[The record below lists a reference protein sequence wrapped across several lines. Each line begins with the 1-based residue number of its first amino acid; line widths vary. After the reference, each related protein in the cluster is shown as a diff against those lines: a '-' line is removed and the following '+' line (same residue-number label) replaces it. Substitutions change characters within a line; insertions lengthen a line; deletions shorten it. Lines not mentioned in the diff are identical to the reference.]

1 VADVTHGLL
10 IIATLLALLCLPCM
24 LALVI
29 FADVV
34 LDRADGLLRGSAGRW
49 RTRHQAHRL
58 ERHTG
63 LDPGLFYRL
72 RHRHAEARA
81 KPAGPPF
88 EELAADLRRLARQR
102 IEVGHRSPIWF
113 NAVHRAYD
121 DRLSLVCRELEIP
134 EQLHELEGL
143 DLEFE
148 RLRVESRLEAA
159 GLRLTIADTDH
170 WQDSW

>member
-10 IIATLLALLCLPCM
+10 IVATLLALLCLPCM
-24 LALVI
+24 LALAM

-34 LDRADGLLRGSAGRW
+34 LDRAGRLLRGSAGRW
-49 RTRHQAHRL
+49 RLRHQAHRL

-63 LDPGLFYRL
+63 LDPGLFHRL
-72 RHRHAEARA
+72 RHRHAEAKA

-102 IEVGHRSPIWF
+102 IEVAHRSPIWF
-113 NAVHRAYD
+113 KAVHRAYD
-121 DRLSLVCRELEIP
+121 DRLSLACRELEIP

-148 RLRVESRLEAA
+148 RLRVESQLEAA

>member
-10 IIATLLALLCLPCM
+10 IVATLMALLCLPCM
-24 LALVI
+24 LALAI

-34 LDRADGLLRGSAGRW
+34 LDRIERVLRGSAGRW

-58 ERHTG
+58 ERRTG
-63 LDPGLFYRL
+63 LDPGLLHRL
-72 RHRHAEARA
+72 IHRHPEVKV
-81 KPAGPPF
+81 KPVGPPF
-88 EELAADLRRLARQR
+88 EELVADLRRLARQR
-102 IEVGHRSPIWF
+102 VEVAHRSPIWF

-121 DRLSLVCRELEIP
+121 ERLSLACRELEIP

-148 RLRVESRLEAA
+148 RLRVEERLEAA

-170 WQDSW
+170 RQDSW